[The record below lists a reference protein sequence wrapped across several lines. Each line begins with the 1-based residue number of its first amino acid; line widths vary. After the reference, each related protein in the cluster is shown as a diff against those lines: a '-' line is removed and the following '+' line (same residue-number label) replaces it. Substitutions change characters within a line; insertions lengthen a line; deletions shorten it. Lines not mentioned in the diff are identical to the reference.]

1 MKRILTRHHSS
12 RSVTRR
18 AAWTVVFA
26 LCLMLLGVAAAR
38 LSVTHAQ
45 NQGMAMEMAQ
55 DKGQATD
62 QKMGTYEVSIDNFSF
77 APMEMTIP
85 AGSRVTWINKDDVP
99 HTVVS
104 VDHKFKSRALDTDE
118 KFSFTF
124 PDPGTYEYFCSVH
137 PKMTGK
143 IIVK

>member
-1 MKRILTRHHSS
+1 MQSSKMHRSNTARILGTE
-12 RSVTRR
+12 
-18 AAWTVVFA
+18 
-26 LCLMLLGVAAAR
+26 LLGVIALLSLLLASGALRPRSVAAQEKSAPNA
-38 LSVTHAQ
+38 VT
-45 NQGMAMEMAQ
+45 
-55 DKGQATD
+55 
-62 QKMGTYEVSIDNFSF
+62 IDNFSF
-77 APMEMTIP
+77 GPMQMEIP
-85 AGSRVTWINKDDVP
+85 AGTQVTWINKDDVP

-124 PDPGTYEYFCSVH
+124 QEPGTYEYFCSVH